1 MLEPPIASGPLLYL
15 RILAQT
21 VVGLVILAVTF
32 GLIGLLKFPV
42 LALSFVAPQIS
53 GALNLV
59 WFAVIIGLVICGV
72 RWSKPGLALAPVLF
86 LVVWA
91 DAAVVSQWRLQE
103 SIDPKVWDRPTSP
116 EASAQ
121 RTLIVQAYRSIDRK
135 IIADGHVDRLIKLQL
150 DNSNQRI
157 SGIEEIS
164 LASGEACSAEDRRA
178 SPQLQDAGRSDAC
191 FKWRSLAEIPDGLV
205 VEQIFRIGIANGGAG
220 CCNETQ
226 ARMRSGGKERL
237 LFSWYQGQALR
248 PVLCPG
254 LRFLC
259 SFDPPLGS
267 RLRALTSGA
276 LRARRYRLD
285 NDDQRNLWRHAR
297 VPAG

>member
-1 MLEPPIASGPLLYL
+1 
-15 RILAQT
+15 
-21 VVGLVILAVTF
+21 
-32 GLIGLLKFPV
+32 
-42 LALSFVAPQIS
+42 
-53 GALNLV
+53 
-59 WFAVIIGLVICGV
+59 
-72 RWSKPGLALAPVLF
+72 
-86 LVVWA
+86 
-91 DAAVVSQWRLQE
+91 
-103 SIDPKVWDRPTSP
+103 
-116 EASAQ
+116 
-121 RTLIVQAYRSIDRK
+121 
-135 IIADGHVDRLIKLQL
+135 
-150 DNSNQRI
+150 
-157 SGIEEIS
+157 
-164 LASGEACSAEDRRA
+164 
-178 SPQLQDAGRSDAC
+178 
-191 FKWRSLAEIPDGLV
+191 V